1 MNSHSAGY
9 QPLRLQNKIN
19 KKGPLIQVTVAVVED
34 RRESED
40 YSKSK
45 MTSARIII
53 NPNFSR
59 ILLTKSNSDFYQQS
73 FLGKRQDGAIR
84 ARWLQIAFW
93 GQAGT
98 HTKALEMG
106 QGVSTYKYN
115 TAHKYE
121 TQPNGVVRIK
131 VIVDQGNSHREWS
144 LKKVEAAECGYL
156 RKSPSALWRHTENAK
171 NF

>member
-84 ARWLQIAFW
+84 AR
-93 GQAGT
+93 
-98 HTKALEMG
+98 
-106 QGVSTYKYN
+106 
-115 TAHKYE
+115 
-121 TQPNGVVRIK
+121 
-131 VIVDQGNSHREWS
+131 
-144 LKKVEAAECGYL
+144 
-156 RKSPSALWRHTENAK
+156 
-171 NF
+171 